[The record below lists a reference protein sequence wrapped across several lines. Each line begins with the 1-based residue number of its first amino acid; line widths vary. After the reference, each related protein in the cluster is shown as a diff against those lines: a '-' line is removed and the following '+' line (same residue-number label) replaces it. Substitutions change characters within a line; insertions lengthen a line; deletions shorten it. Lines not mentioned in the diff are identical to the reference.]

1 MCFMFYCEIH
11 NTKCQIIFMINETD
25 IFKSLIGSLVMQM
38 CGIVI
43 HIKLC
48 VK

>member
-1 MCFMFYCEIH
+1 MFYCEIH
-11 NTKCQIIFMINETD
+11 NTKCQIKFMINETD
-25 IFKSLIGSLVMQM
+25 IFKSLIESLVMQICM
-38 CGIVI
+38 TVI